1 MMAKIQTVNIVVV
14 MYVKFDDDPQE
25 PSQEEMDKHAK
36 KESAPF
42 GEPSQ
47 QEEAYEDL
55 MNALQSG
62 GEEAYAKACG
72 LSPEE
77 LDQEM
82 SEIARERNL
91 HMDDDRDEIIHAHA
105 EETCDNMDV
114 KQHEDIDM
122 GTDLDDLRRRAGLDV
137 EEGKLPAGL
146 QAYQD
151 KKNGKKDDA
160 DEDEDKD
167 EVDEALNELRRR
179 AGL

>member
-1 MMAKIQTVNIVVV
+1 MENLDFNKKLIAIMESTIQEGGEC
-14 MYVKFDDDPQE
+14 YHCDGDDEECPTCHGTGYAGAGDEDQQE

-114 KQHEDIDM
+114 KQHEEVEQP
-122 GTDLDDLRRRAGLDV
+122 TADLDTLRRLAGL
-137 EEGKLPAGL
+137 
-146 QAYQD
+146 
-151 KKNGKKDDA
+151 
-160 DEDEDKD
+160 
-167 EVDEALNELRRR
+167 
-179 AGL
+179 